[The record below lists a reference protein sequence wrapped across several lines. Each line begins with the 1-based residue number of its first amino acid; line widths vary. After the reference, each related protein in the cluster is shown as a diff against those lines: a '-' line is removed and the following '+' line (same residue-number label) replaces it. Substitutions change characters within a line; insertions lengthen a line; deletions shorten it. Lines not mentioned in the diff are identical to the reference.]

1 MKDYLN
7 KFEMNQFM
15 VMNSILQTILGIKNT
30 GTDGP
35 KLKLM
40 REEWSKRGNLTK
52 EEHRSLKMVET
63 YMEKFIMSV
72 HTRLSTKQQEQI
84 NKKLFKY
91 AFQLVDDY
99 TFQKMSRDAQD
110 KIQNAVVP
118 RQQFYDWCEKIMSIE
133 CKGCK
138 KDWNTCDLHQVFE
151 NNFVP
156 ESGFD
161 CSNCKY
167 AYIQQ

>member
-7 KFEMNQFM
+7 KFETNQFM
-15 VMNSILQTILGIKNT
+15 VMNSVLQSVLGIKNI

-35 KLKLM
+35 KLKTM
-40 REEWSKRGNLTK
+40 REEWAKRGNLTK
-52 EEHRSLKMVET
+52 EEHRSLKMAET

-72 HTRLSTKQQEQI
+72 YNRLSKKEQEQI

-99 TFQKMSRDAQD
+99 SFLKMSRDAQD
-110 KIQNAVVP
+110 KIQNAVIP
-118 RQQFYDWCEKIMSIE
+118 RQQFYDWCTEIME
-133 CKGCK
+133 TKCNGCTK
-138 KDWNTCDLHQVFE
+138 NWNECDLHQVFD

-161 CSNCKY
+161 CANCKY
-167 AYIQQ
+167 AYVHS